1 MSAREYLNAH
11 PDMLTKDAIIVMS
24 AALTDA
30 FPVRRRRS
38 NDPGDLTRKLK
49 KLGFTPQK
57 AHELLGIGRSSA
69 FKSSMRRARAR
80 SRRAIQVACRRLPLT
95 FLPTTSRIIVRVSLA
110 ASSGGR
116 AVSATLLT
124 NLVMS

>member
-1 MSAREYLNAH
+1 MTPE
-11 PDMLTKDAIIVMS
+11 T
-24 AALTDA
+24 
-30 FPVRRRRS
+30 F
-38 NDPGDLTRKLK
+38 TRKLK

-69 FKSSMRRARAR
+69 FKYSMRRARAR
-80 SRRAIQVACRRLPLT
+80 SPGALQVACRRLPLT
-95 FLPTTSRIIVRVSLA
+95 FLPTTSRMIVRVSLA